1 MMKGQGLK
9 AYLKGLFAP
18 RRGHDETRGGA
29 ISRAHPGG
37 AERQKEGDVKRVLFV
52 CTGNICRSPTA
63 EGVALHQLMQR
74 GLQHAIEVDSAG
86 THGYHVGEQ
95 PDPRTR
101 KAAAKRGYDLSPLRA
116 RKLEVV
122 DFQRF
127 DLLLA
132 MDEGHLA
139 FMRELSPPVY
149 HGKIGMFMHYARTHR
164 RDDVPDP
171 YYGGDAGFE
180 KVLDYCEDAVEGLLE
195 ELLRR

>member
-9 AYLKGLFAP
+9 GLLKGLFAP
-18 RRGHDETRGGA
+18 RRGHQEIRGSA
-29 ISRAHPGG
+29 ATHRHPGG
-37 AERQKEGDVKRVLFV
+37 AQRQKEGDVKRILFV

-63 EGVALHQLMQR
+63 EGVALHQVARR
-74 GLQHAIEVDSAG
+74 GLQHAIEIDSAG
-86 THGYHVGEQ
+86 TQGYHVGEQ
-95 PDPRTR
+95 PDPRAR
-101 KAAAKRGYDLSPLRA
+101 KIAAKRGYDLSPLRA
-116 RKLEVV
+116 RKLEVA
-122 DFQRF
+122 DFQHF

-149 HGKIGMFMHYARTHR
+149 HGKIGMFMHYARKHR

-180 KVLDYCEDAVEGLLE
+180 KVLDYCEDAVEGLLD
-195 ELLRR
+195 ELMRT